1 VRAAI
6 PPRGFAPAP
15 GGCLISPVIWALV
28 RGTKR
33 AASLSRRA
41 ENAIYPEDPARSEQD
56 GVFVDFLQDSR
67 RPPRERDPACNQLNT
82 QGGRAIERAEAGNDP
97 FEIECAEIA
106 ERWAIGHV
114 IQGCYIEEYHQWE
127 KAVKQ
132 YFKGQREL
140 NGLSDDFDWKLRRT
154 TLVRRV
160 MEVLA
165 FFGTTVDPAAM
176 NAIDSV
182 RNKVNWLK
190 HDPLSC
196 HVDHA
201 DYEAAQIAIKS
212 FWDILV
218 ETESKHFA

>member
-1 VRAAI
+1 VGLSE
-6 PPRGFAPAP
+6 PP
-15 GGCLISPVIWALV
+15 
-28 RGTKR
+28 
-33 AASLSRRA
+33 LSADGPRMPYTLKTPLDLNKMEFSSIFFRTHVGHR
-41 ENAIYPEDPARSEQD
+41 ENATQLAINLIRK
-56 GVFVDFLQDSR
+56 GV
-67 RPPRERDPACNQLNT
+67 
-82 QGGRAIERAEAGNDP
+82 AIERAEAGNDP

>member
-1 VRAAI
+1 M
-6 PPRGFAPAP
+6 PY
-15 GGCLISPVIWALV
+15 ALK
-28 RGTKR
+28 TPLDLKKMD
-33 AASLSRRA
+33 LSSIFFRTHVGHR
-41 ENAIYPEDPARSEQD
+41 ENAT
-56 GVFVDFLQDSR
+56 
-67 RPPRERDPACNQLNT
+67 QLAINLIRK
-82 QGGRAIERAEAGNDP
+82 GAAIERAEAGNDP
-97 FEIECAEIA
+97 FEIECADFG

-140 NGLSDDFDWKLRRT
+140 NGLSDDFDWKLRRA
-154 TLVRRV
+154 TLVERV

-165 FFGTTVDPAAM
+165 FFGATADPAVM
-176 NAIDSV
+176 DAIDSV

-196 HVDHA
+196 HVDNA
-201 DYEAAQIAIKS
+201 DYEAAQIAVKS
-212 FWDILV
+212 FWDILM